1 MSDHIDNS
9 AQRRRPTGLLLGVAA
24 LAVAV
29 GFSAQTVIGAPS
41 APPAKRTLVN
51 RVGVLKVEPGK
62 SGSLVVGCPTGT
74 TAISGGW
81 GVIEAS
87 FFYPLTA
94 GITAGDGAA
103 YVFSVFVPNRLSAP
117 GATTA
122 IFKVRAICAQEGK
135 PIVP

>member
-1 MSDHIDNS
+1 MSS
-9 AQRRRPTGLLLGVAA
+9 PWTTGPLGLLLGVAA
-24 LAVAV
+24 IILAV
-29 GFSAQTVIGAPS
+29 GLSAQAVTGAPS
-41 APPAKRTLVN
+41 APPAKRTLVT

-62 SGSLVVGCPTGT
+62 SESLLMGCPTGS

-81 GVIEAS
+81 GVVEAS

-94 GITAGDGAA
+94 GITAGDNAS

-117 GATTA
+117 GSTTA
-122 IFKVRAICAQEGK
+122 WFKVRAVCAKVGQ